1 MRRLPS
7 FALLVPCL
15 LAAVSGCPSREKV
28 GASALAVLGAGVV
41 NNPANRSLRFDILKF
56 GLDRFCFE
64 MTRRGAPLKL
74 SDDQPVLGRF
84 FADSCQSQVLDDDTR
99 KSFVV
104 RYSGK
109 GWGWTN
115 LSGRIGFHSSGLI
128 EYAADFQMHDDA
140 MYVYFRPRNINATS
154 FETRMVESGLARAG
168 MAVTGLDPDQLGK
181 QIVESQLRRGF
192 TVIRYDSDG
201 ETDFGVGI
209 VPTGQKPFKPFTIQ
223 SSEHLE
229 LANDRTEVHTNQQ
242 DFIGGFEVTDDDQAL
257 YLTYLLDG
265 APGVDVFVVPKGLG
279 DQMIEKYVTQPGPA
293 ALPAAPQL
301 DEPLPGGALW
311 KRFVPLTKG
320 FYYVV
325 IDHSAAVGRTS
336 PPAGQGD
343 RAAKVDYLVQLGER
357 P

>member
-1 MRRLPS
+1 LPIRS
-7 FALLVPCL
+7 TAALALL
-15 LAAVSGCPSREKV
+15 LAVVSLTACPSREKL
-28 GASALAVLGAGVV
+28 GTSALAVLGPGVV

-84 FADSCQSQVLDDDTR
+84 FADSCQSQVLDDETR

-115 LSGRIGFHSSGLI
+115 LSGRIGFQSAGLI
-128 EYAADFQMHDDA
+128 EYSPDFQLHEEA
-140 MYVYFRPRNINATS
+140 MYVYFRPRSVTATS
-154 FETRMVESGLARAG
+154 FETRVVESGVARVG
-168 MAVTGLDPDQLGK
+168 MAVTGVDPNQLGK
-181 QIVESQLRRGF
+181 QIVEGQLRRGF
-192 TVIRYDSDG
+192 TVIRYDEEG
-201 ETDFGVGI
+201 ETDFGIGI
-209 VPTGQKPFKPFTIQ
+209 VPKGQKPFKPFTIQ
-223 SSEHLE
+223 SSEHRV
-229 LANDRTEVHTNQQ
+229 LANDRTEVHSNQQ

-257 YLTYLLDG
+257 YLTYSLDG
-265 APGVDVFVVPKGLG
+265 APAVDVFVVPKSAG
-279 DQMIEKYVTQPGPA
+279 DQMIDQYVTRPGPA
-293 ALPAAPQL
+293 ALVSAPEL
-301 DEPLPGGALW
+301 DEPLAAGSLW
-311 KRFVPLTKG
+311 KRFVPLNKG

-325 IDHSAAVGRTS
+325 VDNSAAVGRTA
-336 PPAGQGD
+336 PPAAQGD

>member
-1 MRRLPS
+1 MRTIAA
-7 FALLVPCL
+7 FALLL
-15 LAAVSGCPSREKV
+15 GAASLSGCPSREKL
-28 GASALAVLGAGVV
+28 GTSALAVLGPGVV

-84 FADSCQSQVLDDDTR
+84 FADSCQQQVLDDETR
-99 KSFVV
+99 KSLVV

-115 LSGRIGFHSSGLI
+115 LSGRIGFHSAGLI
-128 EYAADFQMHDDA
+128 EYSPDFQLHEGA
-140 MYVYFRPRNINATS
+140 MYVYFRPRKIDATS
-154 FETRMVESGLARAG
+154 FETRMVESGVARVG
-168 MAVTGLDPDQLGK
+168 MAVTGLDPNQLGK

-192 TVIRYDSDG
+192 TVIRYDSEG
-201 ETDFGVGI
+201 ETDFGLGI

-223 SSEHLE
+223 SSEHVALS
-229 LANDRTEVHTNQQ
+229 NDRTEVHTNQQ

-265 APGVDVFVVPKGLG
+265 APAVDVFVVPKHVG
-279 DQMIEKYVTQPGPA
+279 DQMIEQYVTRPGPA
-293 ALPAAPQL
+293 SLIAPPQL
-301 DEPLPGGALW
+301 DEALAAGSVW

-325 IDHSAAVGRTS
+325 VDHSSVAGRTS
-336 PPAGQGD
+336 PPANQGD